1 MSESWDLWE
10 LNGIYAE
17 ILRIYQGIYGKLCW
31 YSEFFL
37 GYHWNWYEF
46 NKNSSNKLRFLK
58 KMLVVEPPGKNNP
71 RENEL
76 GYDDPWRSMFET
88 TKHYGE
94 FLEKK
99 WEKLP
104 RKKHG
109 DLKNHPRNSPSLSR
123 LSSSWTLCYRQIV
136 RIGDWA
142 TGFLSVCWV
151 PKLDMSI
158 FWRRLPTLYLFSSSS
173 PMLLSKV

>member
-1 MSESWDLWE
+1 MSESWDFYGNWME
-10 LNGIYAE
+10 LMLKFCGFIRGFMGIYADIPNFFWDIIGIDTNLIR
-17 ILRIYQGIYGKLCW
+17 ILAT
-31 YSEFFL
+31 
-37 GYHWNWYEF
+37 NWDF
-46 NKNSSNKLRFLK
+46 KIIL
-58 KMLVVEPPGKNNP
+58 LVVEPPGKNNP

-94 FLEKK
+94 FLEKN

-123 LSSSWTLCYRQIV
+123 LSSSWTLRYRQIV
-136 RIGDWA
+136 RIGDWT
-142 TGFLSVCWV
+142 TGFLSICWV

-158 FWRRLPTLYLFSSSS
+158 FWRSYLPFLIRFSY
-173 PMLLSKV
+173 VT